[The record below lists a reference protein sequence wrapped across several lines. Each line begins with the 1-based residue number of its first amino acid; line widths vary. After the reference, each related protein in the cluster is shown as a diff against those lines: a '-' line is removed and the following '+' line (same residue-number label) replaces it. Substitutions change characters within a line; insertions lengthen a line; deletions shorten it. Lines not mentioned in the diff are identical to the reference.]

1 MRDSKRI
8 KERNDGALFG
18 RLGVASLVLLGTI
31 VISYN
36 VGLQVGLARAAPSEV
51 NSDEQSTGLSALDTA
66 QQKHDAMQFYTRLT
80 QDDRPKAEVLA
91 PSEVE
96 PELQVVAPVNT
107 DNHAKLE
114 PVEAVAEEAGAPA
127 ETTQGAIARLGKTH
141 GAQADD
147 SPNPTLLPANF
158 TIQVSA
164 FQTQEEAEAY
174 KKSLN
179 RKGYHPYVVA
189 AEIPGKG
196 IWYRVRVGRFENKDA
211 AAEAKAEL
219 AIANIPSFIVAA
231 Q

>member
-18 RLGVASLVLLGTI
+18 RLGVASLVLLGTV

-36 VGLQVGLARAAPSEV
+36 IGLQVGLARAAPNDV
-51 NSDEQSTGLSALDTA
+51 KSDEQSTELSALDTA

-80 QDDRPKAEVLA
+80 QDDRPK
-91 PSEVE
+91 SEALDPVEDE
-96 PELQVVAPVNT
+96 PELQAVAPVNSESRMKT
-107 DNHAKLE
+107 D
-114 PVEAVAEEAGAPA
+114 PVEVVAEEAAPPA

-141 GAQADD
+141 EAQADD
-147 SPNPTLLPANF
+147 SPEPTLLSANF

-219 AIANIPSFIVAA
+219 ALANIPSFIVAA

>member
-1 MRDSKRI
+1 M
-8 KERNDGALFG
+8 E
-18 RLGVASLVLLGTI
+18 
-31 VISYN
+31 
-36 VGLQVGLARAAPSEV
+36 
-51 NSDEQSTGLSALDTA
+51 
-66 QQKHDAMQFYTRLT
+66 
-80 QDDRPKAEVLA
+80 
-91 PSEVE
+91 
-96 PELQVVAPVNT
+96 
-107 DNHAKLE
+107 
-114 PVEAVAEEAGAPA
+114 
-127 ETTQGAIARLGKTH
+127 
-141 GAQADD
+141 AQADD
-147 SPNPTLLPANF
+147 SPEPTLLSANF

-219 AIANIPSFIVAA
+219 ALANIPSFIVAA